1 VRGTTIGNAPEITLE
16 EYAPR
21 WFGEPVCVLA
31 DSPGALM
38 KLVPRFDRRPFT
50 MSRVANRSI
59 EDATT
64 PSILGEND
72 LYDLIVR
79 LPLNNQEAEMPV
91 GIVSKHYT
99 LVQHLEVIERAS
111 EAIKLAGIRLDRVS
125 SELTLSTS
133 GSKMAFTFT
142 LPEQF
147 DFDPG
152 DKLILKLRFHCVNSV
167 DGQCRLKIMLGW
179 YRFVCG
185 NGLVVG
191 TSRLDQRF
199 VHNEYLKLPDM
210 TRVLT
215 EGLEAAKKERVSLTE
230 WIGRRVE
237 GSRLE
242 KWSDGPL
249 REEWGPLAAAR
260 VHLICMTGCDGRFA
274 KQGEKAP
281 PHKKGMVRMA
291 HVPGAPPKAENAYHV
306 AQALAW
312 VARSKKDI
320 QDQLDGMVAIPKLMN
335 ALLA

>member
-1 VRGTTIGNAPEITLE
+1 MSNRAGRHETGAGPDEDVPK
-16 EYAPR
+16 
-21 WFGEPVCVLA
+21 WFGEPVQVSEGPPEDL
-31 DSPGALM
+31 L
-38 KLVPRFDRRPFT
+38 KLVPRFDRRPFA
-50 MSRVANRSI
+50 MSSVGSRSI
-59 EDATT
+59 ENVPTQSVT
-64 PSILGEND
+64 GEND
-72 LYDLIVR
+72 QYDLIVR
-79 LPLNNQEAEMPV
+79 LPLNKQEAEMPV

-99 LVQHLEVIERAS
+99 LVQHLEVIGRAS
-111 EAIKLAGIRLDRVS
+111 EAIKIAGLKLDRVTA
-125 SELTLSTS
+125 ELTLSAS

-142 LPEQF
+142 LPESF

-199 VHNEYLKLPDM
+199 IHNEYLKLPDM
-210 TRVLT
+210 TRVLS
-215 EGLEAAKKERVSLTE
+215 EGLEAAKNERASLTE
-230 WIGRRVE
+230 WVAKRVE
-237 GSRLE
+237 ESRLD

-249 REEWGPLAAAR
+249 LDEWGPLAAAR
-260 VHLICMTGCDGRFA
+260 VHLICMTGRDGRFA
-274 KQGEKAP
+274 RQAEKAP
-281 PHKKGMVRMA
+281 PHRKGMIRTA

-335 ALLA
+335 ALLK

>member
-1 VRGTTIGNAPEITLE
+1 MGSLTGKTEAEPEIDQDT
-16 EYAPR
+16 PR
-21 WFGEPVCVLA
+21 WFGEPVCISEG
-31 DSPGALM
+31 SPQDL
-38 KLVPRFDRRPFT
+38 LRLIPRFDRRPFA
-50 MSRVANRSI
+50 MSSVGSRPLENAPM
-59 EDATT
+59 
-64 PSILGEND
+64 PSASGENG

-79 LPLNNQEAEMPV
+79 LRLNQRDAEMPV

-99 LVQHLEVIERAS
+99 LVQHREVAERAA
-111 EAIKLAGIRLDRVS
+111 EAINSAGVKLDQVS
-125 SELTLSTS
+125 AELTLSAS
-133 GSKMAFTFT
+133 GSKMAITFT
-142 LPEQF
+142 LPEKF

-210 TRVLT
+210 TGVLT
-215 EGLEAAKKERVSLTE
+215 DGLEAAKEERASLTT
-230 WIGRRVE
+230 WIRSRIE
-237 GSRLE
+237 ESRLDKWLDGLLCE
-242 KWSDGPL
+242 K
-249 REEWGPLAAAR
+249 WGPLAAAR
-260 VHLICMTGCDGRFA
+260 VHLICTTGYDGRFA

-281 PHKKGMVRMA
+281 PHRKGMIQTG
-291 HVPGAPPKAENAYHV
+291 HVPGSPSRAENAYHV

-320 QDQLDGMVAIPKLMN
+320 HDQLDCMVEIPKLMK
-335 ALLA
+335 ALLT